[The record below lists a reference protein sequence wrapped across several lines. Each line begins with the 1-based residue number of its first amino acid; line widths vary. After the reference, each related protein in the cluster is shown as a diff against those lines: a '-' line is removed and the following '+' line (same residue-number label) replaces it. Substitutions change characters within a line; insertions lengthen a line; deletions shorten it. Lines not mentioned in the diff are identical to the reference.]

1 MTTKSSDIYG
11 RSLDADAP
19 PGELEVSSG
28 VIAVADK
35 TPVIV
40 FVAFI
45 GLLIAIRLIYEANA

>member
-19 PGELEVSSG
+19 PGELEVASG
-28 VIAVADK
+28 VIAVSDK
-35 TPVIV
+35 APVMV

-45 GLLIAIRLIYEANA
+45 GLLILIRMIYEAAE